1 MWRQSST
8 IVGHLRSI
16 LIHFRCSKQF
26 GAYCINFN
34 LWHAVSICSSWQF
47 AKSKHPILVRE
58 KPVEKGHGKRNGINI
73 ILWETL
79 VARGAFVPKRC
90 QDVNRQTV
98 KEYFSSRIRSY
109 KNVLWTRLSY
119 NRSFSENH
127 VFSRR
132 VKRIFFFSY

>member
-1 MWRQSST
+1 MTRSQYMQLLT
-8 IVGHLRSI
+8 ICKVQTSHYSER
-16 LIHFRCSKQF
+16 KN
-26 GAYCINFN
+26 A
-34 LWHAVSICSSWQF
+34 
-47 AKSKHPILVRE
+47 E

-109 KNVLWTRLSY
+109 KNVL
-119 NRSFSENH
+119 
-127 VFSRR
+127 
-132 VKRIFFFSY
+132 